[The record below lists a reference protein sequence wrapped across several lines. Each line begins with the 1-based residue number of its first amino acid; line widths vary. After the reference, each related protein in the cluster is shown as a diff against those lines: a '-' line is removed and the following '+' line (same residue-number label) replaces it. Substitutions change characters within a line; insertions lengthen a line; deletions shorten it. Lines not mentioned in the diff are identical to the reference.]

1 MPQQASDSPDFEIV
15 NSSLVMKVFY
25 ALAVLAILSAAI
37 SLGGR
42 WFGHSIA
49 MAGYTDDKTTRE
61 IVIDNDVISVPANMI
76 RFEKARHNG
85 TASRLDLYMRWP
97 ELDGYSDGARAA
109 FNNSDGSKRIL
120 FLSLEP
126 RVMTRDMSGRLDPIY
141 TALTVKPGVP
151 GPEGVTLF
159 GFTET
164 SGYLN
169 EVLAVGARAGE
180 TPFVARCLAG
190 EPAEELL
197 APCER
202 DVFVGKELSLTY
214 RFPRELL
221 GEWRTLDKA
230 VVARANAM
238 LHM

>member
-1 MPQQASDSPDFEIV
+1 MPEQASDSPDFEIA
-15 NSSLVMKVFY
+15 SSSVVVKVFY
-25 ALAVLAILSAAI
+25 ALAALAILSAAI
-37 SLGGR
+37 SFGGR

-49 MAGYTDDKTTRE
+49 MAGYTDDSSTRE
-61 IVIDNDVISVPANMI
+61 IVIDNDVISAPANMI

-85 TASRLDLYMRWP
+85 IASRLDLYMRWP
-97 ELDGYSDGARAA
+97 ELDGYSDTARTA
-109 FNNSDGSKRIL
+109 FNNSDGRKRIV
-120 FLSLEP
+120 FLTLEP

-151 GPEGVTLF
+151 GPEGMTLL

-169 EVLAVGARAGE
+169 EVLAVGARTGE
-180 TPFVARCLAG
+180 PPFVARCLAG
-190 EPAEELL
+190 EPAEESL

-221 GEWRTLDKA
+221 GEWRALDKA
-230 VVARANAM
+230 VVAKANAM

>member
-1 MPQQASDSPDFEIV
+1 MPRQASESPDFEIV
-15 NSSLVMKVFY
+15 NSAMMMKVFCAFA
-25 ALAVLAILSAAI
+25 ALALLSASI

-42 WFGHSIA
+42 WFGHTIA
-49 MAGYTDDKTTRE
+49 MAGYTDDTTLKE
-61 IVIDNDVISVPANMI
+61 IVIDNDVISAPANMI
-76 RFEKARHNG
+76 RFEKARRNG
-85 TASRLDLYMRWP
+85 VASRLDLYMRWP
-97 ELDGYSDGARAA
+97 EQDGYSEAGRTA
-109 FNNSDGSKRIL
+109 FNNSDGDKRIV
-120 FLSLEP
+120 FLSFEP
-126 RVMTRDMSGRLDPIY
+126 RVMTRDMSDRLDPIY
-141 TALTVKPGVP
+141 NALTIKPGVP

-180 TPFVARCLAG
+180 PPFVARCLSG
-190 EPAEELL
+190 EPAEESL

-202 DVFVGKELSLTY
+202 DVFVGKDLSLTY

-221 GEWRTLDKA
+221 ADWRSLDKA
-230 VVARANAM
+230 VVAKATAL